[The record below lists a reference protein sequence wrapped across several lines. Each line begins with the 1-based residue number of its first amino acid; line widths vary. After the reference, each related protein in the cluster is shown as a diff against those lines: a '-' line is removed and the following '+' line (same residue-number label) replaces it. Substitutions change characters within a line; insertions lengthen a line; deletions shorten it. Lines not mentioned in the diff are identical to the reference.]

1 MELDRDIAVA
11 VARARTDDRATRRGW
26 EMLSATG
33 VRGLR
38 MLHEGAGFG
47 LLVLSER
54 DRRALRVLEANA
66 TSLRSEGA
74 AVVRCDARRPIA
86 RRQFDYVDVD
96 PFGSPAPFV
105 EAAVAALT
113 DEGLLAVTATDLP
126 VLAGANRA
134 ACERRYGAVP
144 LHGRLGPE
152 GGVRILLAYLA
163 TAARR
168 SGRRLVPRL
177 AYVLG
182 HHLRCYVSLTRTDPE
197 PKDPVGALGRSE
209 WEGPRLPS
217 GTTFGPLWL
226 GPLFDPEF
234 VDRLTVPPTV
244 AHPRELDRLLQ
255 RWKAEAR
262 VPTVLFYE
270 PNEIAGALG
279 LPSPPGLTRLVR
291 ALQDAGYTAAR
302 SHVRPSAFRT
312 TAPRS
317 VVESTAR
324 AVAQV

>member
-1 MELDRDIAVA
+1 VLSDRDPQ
-11 VARARTDDRATRRGW
+11 
-26 EMLSATG
+26 
-33 VRGLR
+33 
-38 MLHEGAGFG
+38 
-47 LLVLSER
+47 
-54 DRRALRVLEANA
+54 ALRVLGGNA
-66 TSLRSEGA
+66 AGFRDQGA

-86 RRQFDYVDVD
+86 RRKFEYVDVD
-96 PFGSPAPFV
+96 PFGSPVPYV
-105 EAAVAALT
+105 GAAVAALA

-134 ACERRYGAVP
+134 ACERRYGSVP

-182 HHLRCYVSLTRTDPE
+182 HHLRCYVTLTRQATE
-197 PKDPVGALGRSE
+197 QRDPVGPIAPAE
-209 WEGPRLPS
+209 WQGPRLPS
-217 GTTFGPLWL
+217 GATFGPLWH

-234 VDRLTVPPTV
+234 TNGLSVPPT
-244 AHPRELDRLLQ
+244 AARSRELGRLLE
-255 RWKAEAR
+255 RWKEEAQ

-270 PNEIAGALG
+270 PNEIAGDLG
-279 LPSPPGLTRLVR
+279 LPSPAGLARLLT
-291 ALQDAGYTAAR
+291 ALREGGYPSAR

-324 AVAQV
+324 TVAAP